1 MPNNER
7 LYDKICIF
15 ARGHPYAWA
24 MKLKKIFTKK
34 FWIATGIVFLAAVVT
49 IIGLVNLN
57 RGSTYQMALEN
68 IAEARFYLKTAGV
81 DNPIG
86 NVQLYSGIRESDFQ
100 ADGIATTTVPF
111 TVLSVEPTNDKIVY
125 NGCITTLI
133 KINDQEPIK
142 LVLEKNPY
150 GNNYA
155 GDLENAL
162 DVTANVSVTFQANGE
177 TIGSV
182 TLANVMPETA
192 VAWETALEIACQAL
206 DGVLNTDTRMES
218 STKILCDN
226 STVNTPYW
234 FVSFVTENGNRYFVV
249 VSHDGKV
256 IGTSEK

>member
-1 MPNNER
+1 
-7 LYDKICIF
+7 
-15 ARGHPYAWA
+15 
-24 MKLKKIFTKK
+24 MKLKKFFNKK
-34 FWIATGIVFLAAVVT
+34 FWIAASIVFVAAVVT
-49 IIGLVNLN
+49 IIGLVNFK
-57 RGSTYQMALEN
+57 RSDTYQMALEN
-68 IAEARFYLKTAGV
+68 IAEARFYLKTAGT
-81 DNPIG
+81 DNSIG
-86 NVQLYSGIRESDFQ
+86 NIQLYSGIRETEFN
-100 ADGIATTTVPF
+100 ADGIATESVPF

-125 NGCITTLI
+125 NGCITSLI
-133 KINDQEPIK
+133 KVNGQEPIT

-162 DVTANVSVTFQANGE
+162 DVNANISIIFQANSE
-177 TIGSV
+177 TIGTVS
-182 TLANVMPETA
+182 LDNVMPEEAIT
-192 VAWETALEIACQAL
+192 WETALEIACKAL
-206 DGVLNTDTRMES
+206 DGFLSTDTRMES

>member
-1 MPNNER
+1 M
-7 LYDKICIF
+7 KIK
-15 ARGHPYAWA
+15 
-24 MKLKKIFTKK
+24 KLLNKK
-34 FWIATGIVFLAAVVT
+34 FWIAASIIAVALVVT
-49 IIGLVNLN
+49 IIGLVNFK
-57 RGSTYQMALEN
+57 RSDTYQMALEN
-68 IAEARFYLKTAGV
+68 IAEARFYLKTAGT
-81 DNPIG
+81 DNSIG
-86 NVQLYSGIRESDFQ
+86 KIQLYSGIRETEFN
-100 ADGIATTTVPF
+100 ADGIATATVPF

-133 KINDQEPIK
+133 KIDDQAPIT

-162 DVTANVSVTFQANGE
+162 DVNANVSVTFQANGE
-177 TIGSV
+177 TIGSA
-182 TLANVMPETA
+182 TLNNVMPEESIS
-192 VAWETALEIACQAL
+192 WETALEIACQAL
-206 DGVLNTDTRMES
+206 DEVLTTDTRMES

-249 VSHDGKV
+249 VSHDGKI

>member
-1 MPNNER
+1 
-7 LYDKICIF
+7 
-15 ARGHPYAWA
+15 

-34 FWIATGIVFLAAVVT
+34 FWIATAIVVVAAVVT
-49 IIGLVNLN
+49 IVGLVNLN
-57 RGSTYQMALEN
+57 RGNTYQMALEN
-68 IAEARFYLKTAGV
+68 IAEARFYLKTAGT

-100 ADGIATTTVPF
+100 ADGIATETVAF
-111 TVLSVEPTNDKIVY
+111 TVLSVEPNNDNIVY

-133 KINDQEPIK
+133 KINDQEPIT
-142 LVLEKNPY
+142 LILEKNPY

-155 GDLENAL
+155 GDLESAL
-162 DVTANVSVTFQANGE
+162 DVTADVSVTFQAGGA

-182 TLANVMPETA
+182 TLTNVMPEESVT
-192 VAWETALEIACQAL
+192 WETALEIACQAL
-206 DGVLNTDTRMES
+206 DSVLTTNTRMES

-234 FVSFVTENGNRYFVV
+234 FVSFVTESGNRYFVV